1 MKNGKLDYNIGDSQR
16 IRLYTRA
23 KNITPNIY
31 TVSQNTTDVTIIPE
45 LYYRVM
51 RTYDDFEVIPFGT
64 GSTKY
69 TKLSYDASGSYFDFD
84 FGNLQQNCE
93 YKFEFAYYEDY
104 AGDYIV
110 HPYSFKFRTSE

>member
-1 MKNGKLDYNIGDSQR
+1 MFIY
-16 IRLYTRA
+16 
-23 KNITPNIY
+23 ITPNIY
-31 TVSQNTTDVTIIPE
+31 TVSQNTTDVTVIPE

-84 FGNLQQNCE
+84 FGNFSEVPVKKKKPEKKKKSSKKQKKPEPKPVVNE
-93 YKFEFAYYEDY
+93 EEDEFDF
-104 AGDYIV
+104 GN
-110 HPYSFKFRTSE
+110 FN

>member
-1 MKNGKLDYNIGDSQR
+1 MILKEFVCIQEQR
-16 IRLYTRA
+16 T
-23 KNITPNIY
+23 TPNIF

-45 LYYRVM
+45 IFYRVI

-64 GSTKY
+64 GSNNH

-84 FGNLQQNCE
+84 FSNLQQNFE

-104 AGDYIV
+104 ASDHIV